1 MSCLV
6 ARINRTSQYAGN
18 AQNDHATQQE
28 TLGSAPVVL
37 AWSHRIWR
45 FEGVRPN
52 LALEEADTERTRHV
66 HTISFAEAESRDHD
80 STSDLLAVTS
90 SNISRRAVDAN
101 TAELFNW
108 FEFYGFD
115 QHPNER
121 NAVVSAMIGA
131 WVGVQNAL
139 ATLDKDPRN
148 PSFLRYFQPN
158 NVWTVQDNLRA
169 VLAVMGM
176 PQLEE
181 ERKCLGTIPKLQI
194 WYGDTPAGV
203 VDACKKPVDKQPWGF
218 RDEYQDQS
226 GERRDF
232 VIFCDIY
239 YRRYRDIRD
248 VRCTELGTDSTP
260 KGYGKGST
268 WSASMVTLHGE
279 SAQYL
284 DMEKLTT

>member
-1 MSCLV
+1 M
-6 ARINRTSQYAGN
+6 
-18 AQNDHATQQE
+18 D
-28 TLGSAPVVL
+28 SAPAVL

-45 FEGVRPN
+45 FAEVRPN
-52 LALEEADTERTRHV
+52 LAFEEADAERNMHMYT
-66 HTISFAEAESRDHD
+66 TSFAEAGTRDHD

-101 TAELFNW
+101 TAKLFNW

-121 NAVVSAMIGA
+121 NAVASAMIGA
-131 WVGVQNAL
+131 WVSVQNAL
-139 ATLDKDPRN
+139 VALDVDSRN

-169 VLAVMGM
+169 ALAFMGM

-194 WYGDTPAGV
+194 WYGDTPTGAV
-203 VDACKKPVDKQPWGF
+203 NACNKPFDKQPWGF
-218 RDEYQDQS
+218 RDEYHQS
-226 GERRDF
+226 SEQRDF
-232 VIFCDIY
+232 VFFCDTY

-248 VRCTELGTDSTP
+248 VKCTELGPDPTP
-260 KGYGKGST
+260 KGYGKGGT

-279 SAQYL
+279 SARHR
-284 DMEKLTT
+284 DMAKLTT

>member
-1 MSCLV
+1 M
-6 ARINRTSQYAGN
+6 T
-18 AQNDHATQQE
+18 
-28 TLGSAPVVL
+28 P
-37 AWSHRIWR
+37 
-45 FEGVRPN
+45 
-52 LALEEADTERTRHV
+52 
-66 HTISFAEAESRDHD
+66 
-80 STSDLLAVTS
+80 

-108 FEFYGFD
+108 FEFCGFD

-121 NAVVSAMIGA
+121 NAVVNAMIGA

-248 VRCTELGTDSTP
+248 VKCTELGTDSTP

-268 WSASMVTLHGE
+268 WSASMVTLHELLHWRALTNAATGIEIEDQVITRPDTKEETKCYEPFYSKALIDWDTKIPPTTNVDNYVSFVTE
-279 SAQYL
+279 SFFAFLCPMNRPWEDPADPGYVFPLSSEQ
-284 DMEKLTT
+284 